1 MTHKELTRLAERLL
15 PITHEEGLRALLTG
29 GADAAAIEAALADS
43 AEGRGLLAE
52 GLNGERIAL
61 MRLCAQ
67 CSGTE
72 LLSALMRCP
81 FAPSPSALA
90 AVIETQRREDAM
102 RLYELQLL
110 WRITGETELPD
121 ALTLFRRKEANH
133 A

>member
-1 MTHKELTRLAERLL
+1 MTHKDLTHLTERLL
-15 PITHEEGLRALLTG
+15 PLSHEEGLRALLTG
-29 GADAAAIEAALADS
+29 GADAPAIEAALAAS
-43 AEGRGLLAE
+43 AEGRALLAE
-52 GLNGERIAL
+52 GLTEERIAL

-121 ALTLFRRKEANH
+121 ALTLFRRKEERA
-133 A
+133 

>member
-1 MTHKELTRLAERLL
+1 MTHKDLTHLVERLL
-15 PITHEEGLRALLTG
+15 PLSHEEGLRALLTA
-29 GADAAAIEAALADS
+29 GADAPAIEAALAAS
-43 AEGRGLLAE
+43 AEGRALLAE
-52 GLNGERIAL
+52 GLTGERIAL

-72 LLSALMRCP
+72 LLTALMRCP

-121 ALTLFRRKEANH
+121 ALTLFRRKEASN
-133 A
+133 